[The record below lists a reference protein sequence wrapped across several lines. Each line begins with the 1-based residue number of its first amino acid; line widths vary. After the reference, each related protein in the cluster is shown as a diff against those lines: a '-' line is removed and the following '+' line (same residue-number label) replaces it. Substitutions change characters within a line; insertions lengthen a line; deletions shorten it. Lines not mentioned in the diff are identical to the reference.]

1 MCLMIL
7 MLSMMTMKLWI
18 VVKVQFMIWNK
29 DIVKDMTEADIA
41 VIVNIIE
48 PMVK

>member
-41 VIVNIIE
+41 VIVNIIG